1 MPEFSRHFT
10 SQKLGRASGTVRLT
24 DPDTGTVT
32 ICPEGNITPTTL
44 TFRLTPFLISEGEVN
59 NELILRRAIAQLHRF
74 LSNPAGEPETAL
86 RSDLAPWIG
95 DLNEVPVGGGT
106 LGYQRSAAQERR
118 ELHGCLNRSVEQGVL
133 LHQSK
138 GRPAARIFLQSENV
152 PPSVIRRVLSNS
164 VARRKA

>member
-1 MPEFSRHFT
+1 M
-10 SQKLGRASGTVRLT
+10 
-24 DPDTGTVT
+24 
-32 ICPEGNITPTTL
+32 CPEGNVTPTTL
-44 TFRLTPFLISEGEVN
+44 TFRLTSVLMNEGEVN
-59 NELILRRAIAQLHRF
+59 SELILRRAIAQVHRF
-74 LSNPAGEPETAL
+74 LSNAAAEPETAL
-86 RSDLAPWIG
+86 RLDLAPWIG

-118 ELHGCLNRSVEQGVL
+118 ILRGCLDTSVEQGVL

>member
-1 MPEFSRHFT
+1 MPEFCRHFT

-24 DPDTGTVT
+24 GPHTGTVT
-32 ICPEGNITPTTL
+32 ISPECNRTATTL
-44 TFRLTPFLISEGEVN
+44 AFRLTPFLMTEGELD
-59 NELILRRAIAQLHRF
+59 NELILRCAIAQLHRIV
-74 LSNPAGEPETAL
+74 SNPAAEPDTEL

-95 DLNEVPVGGGT
+95 DLTEAPAGGGT

-118 ELHGCLNRSVEQGVL
+118 GRYGCLDMSVEQGVL
-133 LHQSK
+133 LHRSK
-138 GRPAARIFLQSENV
+138 GRPAARIFLQSANV